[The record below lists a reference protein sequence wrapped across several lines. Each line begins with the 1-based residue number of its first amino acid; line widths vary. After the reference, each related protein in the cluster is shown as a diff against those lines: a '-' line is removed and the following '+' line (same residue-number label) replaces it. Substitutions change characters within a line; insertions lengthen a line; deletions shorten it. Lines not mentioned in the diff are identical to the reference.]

1 MIPRPLLPRNAT
13 HTEYPMEQPIE
24 FIVRAGQPDTV
35 DRLREYTAHRLSFAL
50 RRFER
55 RIRRITVR
63 IADVNGPK
71 HGVDSLCSMSVN
83 LVGGG
88 QIFVK
93 AISAWPFAAVSQAA
107 SRLTKVMRRTGERGT
122 AHRESSGDVGH
133 LDIA

>member
-1 MIPRPLLPRNAT
+1 
-13 HTEYPMEQPIE
+13 MEQPIE
-24 FIVRAGQPDTV
+24 FMIRAGQADTV
-35 DRLREYTAHRLSFAL
+35 DRLREYAAHRLSFAL

-71 HGVDSLCSMSVN
+71 RGVDSQCSMSVD
-83 LVGGG
+83 LIDGG

-107 SRLTKVMRRTGERGT
+107 SRLTKVLRRTGERGT
-122 AHRESSGDVGH
+122 AHRERSGHVGH
-133 LDIA
+133 PDIAGVFRLHANHQSWLK

>member
-1 MIPRPLLPRNAT
+1 
-13 HTEYPMEQPIE
+13 MEQPIE
-24 FIVRAGQPDTV
+24 FMIRVGQADTV
-35 DRLREYTAHRLSFAL
+35 DTLREYAVHRLSFAL

-63 IADVNGPK
+63 IADVNGPRR
-71 HGVDSLCSMSVN
+71 GVDSRCSMSVD
-83 LVGGG
+83 LIDGG

-107 SRLTKVMRRTGERGT
+107 RRLSQALRRKGERGIG
-122 AHRESSGDVGH
+122 HRESSGHPGD